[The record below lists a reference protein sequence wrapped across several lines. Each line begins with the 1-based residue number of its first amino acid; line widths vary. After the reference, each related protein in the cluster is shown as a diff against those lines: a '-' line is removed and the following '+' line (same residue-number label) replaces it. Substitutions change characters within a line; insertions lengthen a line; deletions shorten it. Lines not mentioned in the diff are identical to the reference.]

1 MEQKKVKLSLIFSL
15 IVFAIGVAIK
25 SLANLFGG
33 FGLPFL
39 AVLVLFVM
47 MLYWTIFSADTR
59 KRIIDLTVLAG
70 ISLVFATILYCSWEW
85 ALEYSAGLVDFIN
98 VFSNVYSVFSLI
110 FLVYGLFRTMT
121 ELNQKTFT
129 WVEVILGN
137 KSLRKGL
144 RVAKTKTSRQPKEV
158 MNGDLEQKPINQP
171 KTLNSTSYSVSNNE
185 EQQNVEGDKTEENF
199 ILKEKVEEI
208 LNEEESLEEEIFNK
222 ELENFGSEQNYTKVE
237 EKVETI
243 QEEVKIENP
252 VENTAQ
258 PRVEINNENTFNNQ
272 SSTYQ
277 QSQPTNYNQQQNNQ
291 QPQQNTYNQP
301 NNQNKSPFDNFY
313 NNYNSNNR
321 Y

>member
-47 MLYWTIFSADTR
+47 MLYWTIFNADTR

-137 KSLRKGL
+137 KRLRKGL

-185 EQQNVEGDKTEENF
+185 EQQNVEEVKVEENS
-199 ILKEKVEEI
+199 ILNEKVEEI
-208 LNEEESLEEEIFNK
+208 SNEEENLEEEIFNK
-222 ELENFGSEQNYTKVE
+222 ELENFSSEQNYTKVE
-237 EKVETI
+237 EKVETN
-243 QEEVKIENP
+243 QEEVK
-252 VENTAQ
+252 VEL
-258 PRVEINNENTFNNQ
+258 NQ
-272 SSTYQ
+272 E
-277 QSQPTNYNQQQNNQ
+277 
-291 QPQQNTYNQP
+291 
-301 NNQNKSPFDNFY
+301 
-313 NNYNSNNR
+313 
-321 Y
+321 